1 MSFWKHCYH
10 IVWATKGRES
20 IILPAIEPRLYA
32 YVAHKAGELGVF
44 LYALGGTED
53 HMHIVPAIPPKHSVA
68 WVVKMLKG
76 ASAHFVNTE
85 LRPPGLYFA
94 WQRGYG
100 SLTVGERQR
109 AAAIDYVLRQ
119 KVHHQQQTTNAWLER
134 CDDEESEDEAGRSSQ
149 ASPDSPVLLETMT
162 DYEVVLDLPW

>member
-20 IILPAIEPRLYA
+20 LILPEIEPRLYA
-32 YVAHKAGELGVF
+32 YLAYKAGEMDVF
-44 LYALGGTED
+44 LHALGGTET
-53 HMHIVPAIPPKHSVA
+53 HMHVIPAIPPKHSVA
-68 WVVKMLKG
+68 WVVKILKG

-85 LRPPGLYFA
+85 LRPPGFHFA

-109 AAAIDYVLRQ
+109 AAAIDYVQRQ
-119 KVHHQQQTTNAWLER
+119 KEHHQRQTTNPWLER
-134 CDDEESEDEAGRSSQ
+134 CDDEEDQDETVEDQ
-149 ASPDSPVLLETMT
+149 HASPDLRVLREPIA